1 LAKVRVRDSIF
12 GVIDLPGYLDGLL
25 TTPEFRRLSEVRLI
39 NVNSPSLSSLSE
51 TKRYSHTLGV
61 MRLALENPML
71 GFDESER
78 KALLAAI
85 VVHDA
90 ATPAFAHLFEYFL
103 MDRFA
108 WDHESAIPDL
118 LIEGGDVDPL
128 STQIYFS
135 KTPQFERLCK
145 AAKVDIGIVMEII
158 RGQHPLSRL
167 VFGSI
172 DFDNLDNVARMNWM
186 LGYPIDRE
194 RILSI
199 AKNLG
204 ASANVGLILP
214 ESERRN
220 LSYWLDLRRQ
230 AYEVLVFDAPTV
242 SAQAVLSKVIR
253 HGLETGDL
261 GLQDWMY
268 SDHEMID
275 ALRSSSIENKKM
287 LDKDFL
293 GPLPEMYLL
302 HHFQDPDH
310 AAFAKGRDDLVE
322 LAEQFMKEEGVSGRI
337 YGYSFR
343 DKGAFSKRIEAS
355 DPNNGATWTV
365 GEKSDS
371 LVVYGF
377 TSKPGRYV
385 PSEAGRRFADWITR
399 L

>member
-1 LAKVRVRDSIF
+1 
-12 GVIDLPGYLDGLL
+12 
-25 TTPEFRRLSEVRLI
+25 
-39 NVNSPSLSSLSE
+39 
-51 TKRYSHTLGV
+51 
-61 MRLALENPML
+61 ML

-78 KALLAAI
+78 SALLAAI

-103 MDRFA
+103 TDRFE

-118 LIEGGDVDPL
+118 LSEGGDVDRL

-145 AAKVDIGIVMEII
+145 AAKIDFAIVMAII

-186 LGYPIDRE
+186 LGHSVDRQ

-199 AKNLG
+199 AGNLG
-204 ASANVGLILP
+204 AGTDVGLTLP
-214 ESERRN
+214 ETEKSN
-220 LSYWLDLRRQ
+220 LGYWLDLRRQ

-242 SAQAVLSKVIR
+242 SAQAVLSKAIR
-253 HGLETGDL
+253 RGLEEGDL
-261 GLQDWMY
+261 GLQDWTY
-268 SDHEMID
+268 ADHEMID
-275 ALRSSSIENKKM
+275 ALRDSSLDNKKM
-287 LDKDFL
+287 LDNDFL
-293 GPLPEMYLL
+293 GPLPNLCMLY
-302 HHFQDPDH
+302 HFQDTDH
-310 AAFAKGRDDLVE
+310 AAFSMGRDELVA
-322 LAEQFMKEEGVSGRI
+322 LIEQFMKEKGVSGRV

-343 DKGAFSKRIEAS
+343 DKGAFSKRIEAF
-355 DPNNGATWTV
+355 DPRNGQTWTL
-365 GEKSDS
+365 GEKSNS

-377 TSKPGRYV
+377 TSKHGRYD
-385 PSEAGRRFADWITR
+385 PSEAGRCFADWITS